1 MKALRLVLRAELVH
15 DIPAYR
21 RQRWGC
27 RQKRPIGLTELQL
40 SVRLPLDL
48 ISLLVHRAVMPATQQ
63 SEIGERRRASLCPM
77 PNVMT
82 LAEAHSAARKAT
94 TVVAMLERT
103 P

>member
-1 MKALRLVLRAELVH
+1 LQLA
-15 DIPAYR
+15 
-21 RQRWGC
+21 
-27 RQKRPIGLTELQL
+27 IGLA
-40 SVRLPLDL
+40 LDL
-48 ISLLVHRAVMPATQQ
+48 ISLLVHRTVMPATEQ
-63 SEIGERRRASLCPM
+63 SEIGERRRPSVCPM